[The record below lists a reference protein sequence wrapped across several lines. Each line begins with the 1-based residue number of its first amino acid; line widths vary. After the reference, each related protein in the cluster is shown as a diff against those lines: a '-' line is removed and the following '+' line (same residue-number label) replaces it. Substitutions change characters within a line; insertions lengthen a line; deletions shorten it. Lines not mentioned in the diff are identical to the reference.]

1 MAVCK
6 PHKQGIVKAQ
16 LQTHLD
22 TKHQELVP
30 RTRRNIVSAVR
41 QNTSLQPWA
50 MEEDDVI
57 YPGPASTP
65 LPHLPVYQNGLQCR
79 ECGRIYRHIKRM
91 QEHCRQQHGWKGRN
105 QAAAAGRPAGRHHT
119 MWTTRVVCQKFH
131 STSRLGQLFQVSA
144 ATEIRQAADPDVDV
158 SQAIEMSLT

>member
-6 PHKQGIVKAQ
+6 SHKQGIVKAQ
-16 LQTHLD
+16 LQTNLD

-57 YPGPASTP
+57 DPGPTSTP
-65 LPHLPVYQNGLQCR
+65 LPTQVFGYGMPPHSKTKLLP
-79 ECGRIYRHIKRM
+79 
-91 QEHCRQQHGWKGRN
+91 
-105 QAAAAGRPAGRHHT
+105 A
-119 MWTTRVVCQKFH
+119 
-131 STSRLGQLFQVSA
+131 
-144 ATEIRQAADPDVDV
+144 
-158 SQAIEMSLT
+158 